1 MTPKKKTVLF
11 KDILESREWK
21 ESRAALPIAL
31 GRDMNGNALVKDLTK
46 LRNVLIAGIANSGKT
61 NFVSV
66 IINSLLYSRAPEDLR
81 LLMFDP
87 AGVELKIYNL
97 SPHMLAPVETDPRKT
112 SAFLE
117 WLVGEMER
125 RFEVFRKARVRN
137 IEKFNEKIAAENAA
151 QSTAETPIAKLPY
164 IVCVINELAD
174 SMCIAGEETELH
186 LARLAQLSYA
196 AGIHLIVATRHP
208 DPKILTDFIKN
219 DFPTR
224 VAFKVSS
231 QVDSVMILGRE
242 GAERLPSCGDMLF
255 MDSESSEPIRA
266 QSAHIGDSE
275 TQAAVAALK
284 ANGTPE
290 YCKEL
295 LSFVKAKSNK

>member
-1 MTPKKKTVLF
+1 MTPKKETVLF

-66 IINSLLYSRAPEDLR
+66 IINLLLYSRAPEDLR

-125 RFEVFRKARVRN
+125 RFEVFRKAHVRN
-137 IEKFNEKIAAENAA
+137 IEKFNEKIAA

-174 SMCIAGEETELH
+174 SMCIAGEGTELH

-219 DFPTR
+219 NFPTR

-242 GAERLPSCGDMLF
+242 GAEKLDSCGEMLF
-255 MDSESSEPIRA
+255 MDRESSEPILA
-266 QSAHIGDSE
+266 QSAYISDLE
-275 TQAAVAALK
+275 TQAAIDALK
-284 ANGTPE
+284 ANSAPE